1 MGVWAPWASVP
12 LGGGAGAPP
21 FAGPGLIARVGPVR
35 RRRRPLGG
43 LARCRLVL
51 GGGGPLSS
59 MDPPHRGVVAVAAG
73 GMGRVAVLGGV
84 GPGGAL
90 RRGRGGRGGTDTVP
104 GTGVVAGMGGGG
116 PWR

>member
-1 MGVWAPWASVP
+1 MWAPWASVP
-12 LGGGAGAPP
+12 CGGGAGTPP
-21 FAGPGLIARVGPVR
+21 FAGPALVARVGPVR

-51 GGGGPLSS
+51 GGGGGPPSS
-59 MDPPHRGVVAVAAG
+59 MDPPRRGVVAAVAG

-84 GPGGAL
+84 GPGGPL
-90 RRGRGGRGGTDTVP
+90 RPSDGGQGGYGYGSWYGD
-104 GTGVVAGMGGGG
+104 GGWYGGGG